1 MYLRNSHRV
10 TFRLPYHGSVILFSF
25 KPNHCFQFDWEKAVW
40 KYFEKKIIKKSVTV
54 GIPYRKGFAGGGPTV
69 LLLCKAQRKGL

>member
-40 KYFEKKIIKKSVTV
+40 KYFEKKNKKKCYCWDSLQKR
-54 GIPYRKGFAGGGPTV
+54 ICGGWASRPPP
-69 LLLCKAQRKGL
+69 L